1 MGRKNIG
8 ANRYHFIKHIQSV
21 DTETSSAYM
30 EEILIISN
38 YYPPEKG
45 AAANRIEQ
53 LALKL
58 DQNNYKVCVICP
70 LGNYPMGELFSEYKG
85 KFSVRENLQNI
96 SVKRLW
102 IYPSNSHNLLKRI
115 LSTLS
120 FSSGLFIYLLFK
132 KTPNK
137 IIVQSPPL
145 LLSFISVFV
154 LSLKRKKI
162 ILNVSDL
169 WPLAAMELKV
179 LKIGSFSHK
188 ISLFMERFIYKKATL
203 VFGQSNEIIT
213 HIHSVFPKKQCY
225 LYRNFPDHQLSK
237 IIFNNNVNEP
247 IKLFYAGLLG
257 VAQGVFELCQ
267 KIKLEDLN
275 IELHIF
281 GDGAE
286 KLQIEKFL
294 LKNPS
299 KKIFFNGMMKRN
311 ELHEILKNFDIAI
324 VPLKTRIYGSVP
336 SKIFEYSALGFPILY
351 FGGGEGE
358 AIVNDNKLGW
368 VAEVGN
374 FDALNSS
381 LIEIS
386 MEGKERIQIDKK
398 RVFDYAVNNFNLD
411 LQIKD
416 LIKKGVF

>member
-1 MGRKNIG
+1 M
-8 ANRYHFIKHIQSV
+8 
-21 DTETSSAYM
+21 
-30 EEILIISN
+30 
-38 YYPPEKG
+38 
-45 AAANRIEQ
+45 
-53 LALKL
+53 
-58 DQNNYKVCVICP
+58 
-70 LGNYPMGELFSEYKG
+70 
-85 KFSVRENLQNI
+85 
-96 SVKRLW
+96 
-102 IYPSNSHNLLKRI
+102 
-115 LSTLS
+115 
-120 FSSGLFIYLLFK
+120 
-132 KTPNK
+132 
-137 IIVQSPPL
+137 
-145 LLSFISVFV
+145 
-154 LSLKRKKI
+154 
-162 ILNVSDL
+162 
-169 WPLAAMELKV
+169 
-179 LKIGSFSHK
+179 
-188 ISLFMERFIYKKATL
+188 
-203 VFGQSNEIIT
+203 
-213 HIHSVFPKKQCY
+213 
-225 LYRNFPDHQLSK
+225 
-237 IIFNNNVNEP
+237 
-247 IKLFYAGLLG
+247 
-257 VAQGVFELCQ
+257 
-267 KIKLEDLN
+267 EDLN

-286 KLQIEKFL
+286 KLRIEKFL
-294 LKNPS
+294 YKNPS